1 MNATPT
7 VSVILPLYRVKDY
20 LAEAIA
26 SVRAQTFAD
35 WECLCLDDG
44 SGNGMAE
51 LARELTAG
59 DARFAVHAFPNAG
72 VAATRNRGL
81 DLARGAYVAFLD
93 QDDAYHPRYLELL
106 LGALRQTGAA
116 CVTCAW
122 RSEPFAAG
130 EPAPAAE
137 PRLVENPCA
146 WLLARGTATVAV
158 WTKLWRHE
166 ALGGLRFEPSLRGSD
181 DALFTYSAFARF
193 GRVAVLDAALY
204 FYRRHPAAV
213 SVRNPPSYLLANLRF
228 VALLPAVLP
237 PLPRRVAAKG
247 QLRLLANFCKLL
259 RRSDTPLAVQRALL
273 LRVLAI
279 MRRNGLS
286 VWGWSLG
293 KRRAWWRLCRRV
305 GLAPTVWLPR
315 GGKTVG
321 FGCAFLGG
329 FLGEGR
335 GRGGRGARKALS
347 GKGLRE
353 K

>member
-1 MNATPT
+1 MNAMPT

-59 DARFAVHAFPNAG
+59 
-72 VAATRNRGL
+72 
-81 DLARGAYVAFLD
+81 
-93 QDDAYHPRYLELL
+93 
-106 LGALRQTGAA
+106 
-116 CVTCAW
+116 
-122 RSEPFAAG
+122 

-158 WTKLWRHE
+158 WTKLWRRE

-193 GRVAVLDAALY
+193 GRVTVLDAALY

-213 SVRNPPSYLLANLRF
+213 SVHNPPSYLLANLRF

-237 PLPRRVAAKG
+237 PLASSIAVLENIDTVATSATAKN
-247 QLRLLANFCKLL
+247 RMTYSIKENEVRCAPLLARPSPLL
-259 RRSDTPLAVQRALL
+259 PL
-273 LRVLAI
+273 I
-279 MRRNGLS
+279 
-286 VWGWSLG
+286 
-293 KRRAWWRLCRRV
+293 
-305 GLAPTVWLPR
+305 
-315 GGKTVG
+315 
-321 FGCAFLGG
+321 
-329 FLGEGR
+329 
-335 GRGGRGARKALS
+335 
-347 GKGLRE
+347 
-353 K
+353 